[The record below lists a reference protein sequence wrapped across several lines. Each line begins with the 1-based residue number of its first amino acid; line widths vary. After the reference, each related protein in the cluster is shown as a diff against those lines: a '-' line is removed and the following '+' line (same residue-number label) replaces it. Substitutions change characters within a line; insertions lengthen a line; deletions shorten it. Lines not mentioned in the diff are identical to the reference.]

1 MKIHRFS
8 GKGNNKITPSQ
19 LLAEALEDVDSI
31 QDIVIIRKEKE
42 TGDVKCSF
50 SNTTNE
56 SLAHKKL
63 IFDVQVDES
72 IRRELFGGS

>member
-1 MKIHRFS
+1 MSIHRFS
-8 GKGNNKITPSQ
+8 GKDNNKITPSQ
-19 LLAEALEDVDSI
+19 LLAEALGDVDNI
-31 QDIVIIRKEKE
+31 EDIVIIRKEKE

-63 IFDVQVDES
+63 IFEVQVTES
-72 IRRELFGGS
+72 IRRDLFGG